1 MVFNILWK
9 LAKKRNEMIIK
20 INTVAK
26 YYGISIKF
34 EDENDIKVIRD
45 MRMVLQSNF
54 IFQL

>member
-20 INTVAK
+20 INAVAK

-34 EDENDIKVIRD
+34 EDESDIKVIRD

>member
-20 INTVAK
+20 INAVAK